1 MLATAGTDPLE
12 HLEVIGAGRPI
23 VRPGLPCVAV
33 PTTAGTG
40 SEVTRNSV
48 LSGGGVKASLR
59 SPLLLPKVAVV
70 DPDLLVGLPGP
81 TIAASGMDALSQLI
95 EPLLSRRANPFSD
108 ALARDGIRRSARS
121 LRRAWQ
127 EGMEDAGVRED
138 LALASLF
145 GGLCL
150 ANSGLGA
157 VHGLAAAAGARLSAP
172 HGAVC
177 AAVLAATMEVN
188 LRALRD
194 RAPEHPALPRM
205 AEVAALLTGQPEAT
219 PEDAIGWL
227 HELTAALSI
236 PGLASYGLDR
246 GRHPGGGHGRSAG
259 QQHGGQSDRAER
271 RRSQRDRHSLAVTS
285 PPGSAPL
292 LPGADPERLRSA
304 GSAVGGAQ
312 HQMGGKDPLFG
323 RSHRSAEGIGQLL
336 DDSDAHVI
344 ERHAN
349 GGEGE
354 YRPTG
359 DGKIVE
365 ADQCHIVGDGDPELV
380 SEVDRSDRHMI
391 IGAEHRLRSGPFGH
405 QRFHP
410 GIADLVVE
418 PPPPKVPLG

>member
-1 MLATAGTDPLE
+1 VVRFDLAVPADVRFGAGRVSEVPQALASLGASHVLVVTGRSTWRADGVRAALSEAGISTVSFGVAIEPSIDLVRAAVSLVVEAGCDAVLGYGGGSALDVAKAAAVLATADADPLE

-81 TIAASGMDALSQLI
+81 TIAASGMDALAQLI

-121 LRRAWQ
+121 LRRAY
-127 EGMEDAGVRED
+127 ENGMDDPAVRED
-138 LALASLF
+138 LALASLLS
-145 GGLCL
+145 GMCL

-157 VHGLAAAAGARLSAP
+157 VHGIAAAAGARLSAP

-177 AAVLAATMEVN
+177 AAVLAATVKVN

-194 RAPEHPALPRM
+194 RAPEHPSLPRL
-205 AEVAALLTGQPEAT
+205 AEVATLLTGQPGAT

-227 HELTAALSI
+227 RELTTALSI

-246 GRHPGGGHGRSAG
+246 AGVPALVSAA
-259 QQHGGQSDRAER
+259 QQASSMRGNPIE
-271 RRSQRDRHSLAVTS
+271 
-285 PPGSAPL
+285 
-292 LPGADPERLRSA
+292 
-304 GSAVGGAQ
+304 
-312 HQMGGKDPLFG
+312 
-323 RSHRSAEGIGQLL
+323 L
-336 DDSDAHVI
+336 DDA
-344 ERHAN
+344 E
-349 GGEGE
+349 
-354 YRPTG
+354 
-359 DGKIVE
+359 
-365 ADQCHIVGDGDPELV
+365 V
-380 SEVDRSDRHMI
+380 SEILSRS
-391 IGAEHRLRSGPFGH
+391 L
-405 QRFHP
+405 
-410 GIADLVVE
+410 
-418 PPPPKVPLG
+418 